1 MEEAL
6 VSIAIAIASS
16 AGFWALIAGKFE
28 KKTAVNQALGALL
41 RHEMFDI
48 YEAYKNADCVPA
60 DVLSEMDSLHEA
72 YHALGYNHLGD
83 KIHAEI
89 MAKKAES

>member
-1 MEEAL
+1 MTEAL

-28 KKTAVNQALGALL
+28 RKSAVNGALGALL

-48 YEAYKNADCVPA
+48 YETYKDKDCVPA
-60 DVLSEMDSLHEA
+60 DVLAEMDSLHEA
-72 YHALGYNHLGD
+72 YHALGFNHLGD
-83 KIHAEI
+83 KIHEEI
-89 MAKKAES
+89 MRKSAC